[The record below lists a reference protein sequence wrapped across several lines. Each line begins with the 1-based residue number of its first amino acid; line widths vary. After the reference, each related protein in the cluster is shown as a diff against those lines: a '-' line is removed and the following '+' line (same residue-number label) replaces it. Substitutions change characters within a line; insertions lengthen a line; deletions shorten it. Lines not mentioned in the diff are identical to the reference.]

1 MTEPSGQLSETPSSP
16 NNGQP
21 FAAPGQYQR
30 GLIALLGA
38 NAIWSLLPIYWG
50 KLSHISPIEVLCHRS
65 LWGFL
70 FVLILL
76 WGRGGLREVREIIK
90 VRRTLYFMIGC
101 SMVHMFNWGFYIWA
115 IGAGHIL
122 DTALGQ
128 YILPL
133 LSVLCGTILFN
144 EHPRPLQWLAI
155 GCAAVGVLG
164 MILFYGSLPWIGLV
178 SAITAVMFAVFRKNA
193 PVNAMPGLIL
203 ELLISA
209 PILWSY
215 FTYITLSGKG
225 TFGAQTLTQDLWLV
239 GAGIVTVI
247 PQMGYAFALC
257 RVPLTTISLTQY
269 IPPTGSFLIGCFYAG
284 EAFSHDKI
292 FGFVFIWTGLI
303 LFTLDGFLYYQG
315 HKKRI
320 AYRPRNEKDTS

>member
-1 MTEPSGQLSETPSSP
+1 VK
-16 NNGQP
+16 
-21 FAAPGQYQR
+21 AATRDLTAQSFTGPGQYQR
-30 GLIALLGA
+30 GLTALIAA
-38 NAIWSLLPIYWG
+38 NAIWLLLPIYW
-50 KLSHISPIEVLCHRS
+50 KNLAHIPPIEVLCHRS

-70 FVLILL
+70 LVILLL
-76 WGRGGLREVREIIK
+76 WGRGGLREVLDIVKI
-90 VRRTLYFMIGC
+90 RRTFLFMIGC

-133 LSVLCGTILFN
+133 LSVLCGTAIFR

-155 GCAAVGVLG
+155 ICAAIGVCG

-178 SAITAVMFAVFRKNA
+178 SATTAVTFAVFRKKA
-193 PVNAMPGLIL
+193 PVNAMPALTL

-215 FTYITLSGKG
+215 FIYLTVSGKG
-225 TFGAQTLTQDLWLV
+225 TFGTLTFAQDLWLV
-239 GAGIVTVI
+239 GAGIVTI
-247 PQMGYAFALC
+247 LPQMGYAFALC
-257 RVPLTTISLTQY
+257 RVPLTTISLMQY
-269 IPPTGSFLIGCFYAG
+269 IPPTGSFLIGCFLFG
-284 EAFSHDKI
+284 EDFSSDKI
-292 FGFVFIWTGLI
+292 FGFAFIWAGLL

-315 HKKRI
+315 HRKRI
-320 AYRPRNEKDTS
+320 AYGPLSEKEGS